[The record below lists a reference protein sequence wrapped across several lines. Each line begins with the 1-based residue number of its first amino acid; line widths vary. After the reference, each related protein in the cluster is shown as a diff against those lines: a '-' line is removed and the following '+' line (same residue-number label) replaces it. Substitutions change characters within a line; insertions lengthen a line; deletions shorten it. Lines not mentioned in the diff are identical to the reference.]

1 MNGCC
6 RPFGSH
12 RALPGR
18 GDIRAWARWQ
28 APASGQQPAHSAPRP
43 QRPVREAPVSPSALL
58 PFGPANGEV
67 DFFARGVC
75 AQHGVDPAVFTSEED
90 DQQAVAAARA
100 LCARC
105 PVRLPCRRYADA
117 ANPYGVYAGETQT
130 ERAARLQVR
139 THRATGGPRQA
150 GEPLA

>member
-1 MNGCC
+1 
-6 RPFGSH
+6 
-12 RALPGR
+12 
-18 GDIRAWARWQ
+18 
-28 APASGQQPAHSAPRP
+28 
-43 QRPVREAPVSPSALL
+43 VSPSTLL
-58 PFGPANGEV
+58 PLGPANSEV
-67 DFFARGVC
+67 DFFARGAC
-75 AQHGVDPAVFTSEED
+75 TQPGIDPALFTSEED
-90 DQQAVAAARA
+90 DHQAVAAARA

>member
-1 MNGCC
+1 MGAT
-6 RPFGSH
+6 
-12 RALPGR
+12 AL
-18 GDIRAWARWQ
+18 
-28 APASGQQPAHSAPRP
+28 
-43 QRPVREAPVSPSALL
+43 
-58 PFGPANGEV
+58 
-67 DFFARGVC
+67 
-75 AQHGVDPAVFTSEED
+75 FTSEED

-139 THRATGGPRQA
+139 THRATREPRQA